1 MVRTPPFH
9 GGNMGSNPVGIT
21 NKKKYPPLRRVFL
34 YIFTILQNKLFIV
47 FVDKFSNQVFLLG
60 MKIGM
65 TNISVDYGNSILSV
79 SNSVLMYFNGAAEYS
94 TLPELDAILN
104 KNYKNVVL
112 MVIDC
117 MGTFILKQNLPQ
129 NSFLNRHI

>member
-21 NKKKYPPLRRVFL
+21 NEKYSPFMGVFL
-34 YIFTILQNKLFIV
+34 YIQNKLFIV

-60 MKIGM
+60 MKIVM

-94 TLPELDAILN
+94 TLPELDAVLN
-104 KNYKNVVL
+104 KNYKNA
-112 MVIDC
+112 
-117 MGTFILKQNLPQ
+117 K
-129 NSFLNRHI
+129 